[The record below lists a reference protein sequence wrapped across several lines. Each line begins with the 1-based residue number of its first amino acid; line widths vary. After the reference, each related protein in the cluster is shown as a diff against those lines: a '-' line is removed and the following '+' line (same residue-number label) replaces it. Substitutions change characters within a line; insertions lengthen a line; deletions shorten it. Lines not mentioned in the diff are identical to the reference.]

1 MAFKSE
7 NPYIKDFLIHLEM
20 ERGLSKGT
28 IEGYRIDLSVFSQF
42 LDESGITTKTD
53 FSEIKQAHIRKYL
66 YYLKTKRNNT
76 NKTIAR
82 KITAL
87 KTFFLYLKKSAES
100 PVKINPM
107 EEFDT
112 IKFPKKLPQYMT
124 LEEAKEFLEAA
135 KESKY
140 YCVRN
145 YAMFLL
151 ALQTGIRVSELIN
164 LKIEDYNFENSTI
177 RVMGK
182 GQKERIIPLTQNTIE
197 AIKNYLKERTE
208 YHYYDY
214 IFITRNGTPISK
226 RGMKNLFDNVLK
238 RTSMKGRKLSMH
250 KLRHTCMTLL
260 LKEGVDIRII
270 KEIAGHESIA
280 TTQIYTHVVGE
291 DIRKGMEKHPLQ

>member
-1 MAFKSE
+1 MTAKNI
-7 NPYIKDFLIHLEM
+7 NPYIQDFLIHLEV

-28 IEGYRIDLSVFSQF
+28 IEGYSIDLSVFTKF
-42 LDESGITTKTD
+42 LNEYKIDTVN
-53 FSEIKQAHIRKYL
+53 FSDINQSHIKKYL
-66 YYLKTKRNNT
+66 YYLKTERKNT

-82 KITAL
+82 KITSL
-87 KTFFLYLKKSAES
+87 KTFFLYLKKSPESSVQIS
-100 PVKINPM
+100 PV
-107 EEFDT
+107 EDFDT

-135 KESKY
+135 RLCKY
-140 YCVRN
+140 YGTRN

-151 ALQTGIRVSELIN
+151 TLQTGIRISELIN
-164 LKIEDYNFENSTI
+164 LTVQDCSFENRTI

-182 GQKERIIPLTQNTIE
+182 GQKERILPITEHTVE
-197 AIKNYLKERTE
+197 AVQNYLNERE
-208 YHYYDY
+208 KYSYSDY
-214 IFITRNGTPISK
+214 LFITRNNTSISK
-226 RGMKNLFDNVLK
+226 RGMKDLFDNVLN

-280 TTQIYTHVVGE
+280 TTQIYTHVTGE
-291 DIRKGMEKHPLQ
+291 DIRKGMEKHPLK